1 MAVSLSVLLVTLG
14 LSAQNLTVTGTVVD
28 EQDLPL
34 TGASIIVA
42 GTNTG
47 EITDLDGKFS
57 IKVKKGTKLVISYI
71 GYKEQELVA
80 LGQNNVTIKLQPDNQ
95 LLDEIVVVGYGAVK
109 RSDLTGSVASITS
122 EAIEGYQTSSVIGA
136 LSGQIAGVQITQ
148 SDGTPGS
155 GFSVNIRGVG
165 TLSGDNSPLYIV
177 DGFQVDNIDFLS
189 EADIESIEVLK
200 DASSSAIYGSR
211 AANGVVMVTTK
222 SGKTGRPVV
231 TYNGSAT
238 YRIIPKELPVLDAY
252 EFVKIQGEINSS
264 YTGAYYKPNTAT
276 ETFLYNSVED
286 YRNVETVDWQALTF
300 RPTWS
305 QDHNV
310 TVTGGTD
317 QTKYSMLFSHY
328 DEDGIFINSG
338 FTKTNAKVRFTQKLW
353 KNVTFDGTI
362 NYARTNKRGAGTTAD
377 AGRFNT
383 LAQII
388 SARPTG
394 GLKMTNEELINSPI
408 DLEMLEGGESL
419 AQVNP
424 IHQNQNVTNT
434 KKADQ
439 WSGNVALTWE
449 IVKGLTFKTAAT
461 YNTTFIRNDIF
472 YKNGSKEAYRN
483 GESPYGSSQTTKQLR
498 WVNYNQLTWKQKIGK
513 HSYDIMIGEEASQM
527 RQEYVYAQAMDFPFD
542 NFGNDNLALGAT
554 PSSVK
559 SFAGS
564 NSLLSFFARANYN
577 FNDRYLITGTIRAD
591 GSTVFSEKNKWGF
604 FPSFSAAWRINK
616 EKFMK
621 NARHISNLK
630 LRAGWGTVGN
640 DRIANFLSLDL
651 YTPYKYGIGSDIVT
665 VMTPKQLQNS
675 DLKWEGSSTVN
686 VGMDFGFF
694 KDRLTFTIDLFN
706 KDTKDLLQKSVKI
719 PSTAGYASLAYQ
731 NVGSMTNDGWEINV
745 NAKKFL
751 KIGKFSMSAGLNLA
765 QNYNEITEMDD
776 RVLAAINSE
785 WNATN
790 RGTSKSSYSFQNRV
804 QVGNPLGSIYGF
816 RYKGV
821 YQYTYDY
828 LTNLSTEKGW
838 TTDEFEANINA
849 MLAEGK
855 TFPVVVG
862 ADGKVIMQSNG
873 LPQRMV
879 YNYTADNG
887 ATYSF
892 QGGDAIYEDIN
903 HDGQINGLDVVY
915 LGNCMPKISG
925 GFNFTFNYGQW
936 NLKAR
941 FMFRAGNKVIN
952 LARMNLEAMSTAY
965 NQCSTVNYRWR
976 KDGDNTMIPRAIFVY
991 DSNSAYN
998 YQGSDRFVED
1008 GSFLRFQNLQVGY
1021 TFPKKQLKQWG
1032 LTQLQVYMTMNNL
1045 FCWTKYSGVD
1055 PEISTSGWGL
1065 AIDASQ
1071 TPRSKSFTANIN
1083 IGF

>member
-1 MAVSLSVLLVTLG
+1 MTFNNIIRRLAVSLSVLLVTLG

-109 RSDLTGSVASITS
+109 RCDLTGSVASITS

-252 EFVKIQGEINSS
+252 EFVKIQGEINNS

-286 YRNVETVDWQALTF
+286 YRNAETVDWQALTF

-377 AGRFNT
+377 NGRFNT

-498 WVNYNQLTWKQKIGK
+498 WVNYNQLTWKQKVGK

-665 VMTPKQLQNS
+665 VMTPKQLKNS

-706 KDTKDLLQKSVKI
+706 KDTKDLLILQQLAHS
-719 PSTAGYASLAYQ
+719 SGFASQ
-731 NVGSMTNDGWEINV
+731 MRNVGKIRNQGLEFSLMSTNIDKKNFLWQTNFNISFIRNKLVELADGAQYYEARSGFDGNFTAYDYRAIVGQSLGLIYGYEFDGIYQSDDFTV
-745 NAKKFL
+745 NPDGTYAL
-751 KIGKFSMSAGLNLA
+751 KPGVVDNKLYTGGVEPGVVKYKDVTGDGK
-765 QNYNEITEMDD
+765 ITTDD
-776 RVLAAINSE
+776 RTVIGNTLPLFYGGI
-785 WNATN
+785 TN
-790 RGTSKSSYSFQNRV
+790 T
-804 QVGNPLGSIYGF
+804 
-816 RYKGV
+816 
-821 YQYTYDY
+821 
-828 LTNLSTEKGW
+828 
-838 TTDEFEANINA
+838 
-849 MLAEGK
+849 
-855 TFPVVVG
+855 
-862 ADGKVIMQSNG
+862 
-873 LPQRMV
+873 
-879 YNYTADNG
+879 
-887 ATYSF
+887 
-892 QGGDAIYEDIN
+892 
-903 HDGQINGLDVVY
+903 
-915 LGNCMPKISG
+915 
-925 GFNFTFNYGQW
+925 FNFYGVDFSFMFQFNYGNDVYNATRLYATQTRLGRRNFLAEVADRW
-936 NLKAR
+936 SPTNASNTVPKA
-941 FMFRAGNKVIN
+941 
-952 LARMNLEAMSTAY
+952 
-965 NQCSTVNYRWR
+965 
-976 KDGDNTMIPRAIFVY
+976 DGYITNDVY
-991 DSNSAYN
+991 S
-998 YQGSDRFVED
+998 RFVED
-1008 GSFLRFQNLQVGY
+1008 GSFLRLKNITLGY
-1021 TFPKKQLKQWG
+1021 TLPRKWTEQAKISKLRLYASAQ
-1032 LTQLQVYMTMNNL
+1032 NL
-1045 FCWTKYSGVD
+1045 FCVSNYSGYD
-1055 PEISTSGWGL
+1055 PEVSTAASNPMTPGLDWG
-1065 AIDASQ
+1065 AY
-1071 TPRSKSFTANIN
+1071 PRSRVFT
-1083 IGF
+1083 IGLDLQF

>member
-1 MAVSLSVLLVTLG
+1 MTFNNILRRLAVVLSVLTVTLG
-14 LSAQNLTVTGTVVD
+14 LNAQNLTVTGTVVD

-34 TGASIIVA
+34 AGASVIVA

-71 GYKEQELVA
+71 GYKEQELMA
-80 LGQNNVTIKLQPDNQ
+80 IGQNNVTIKLQPDSQ

-109 RSDLTGSVASITS
+109 RSDLTGSVASVTS
-122 EAIEGYQTSSVIGA
+122 DAIEGYQTSSVIGA

-211 AANGVVMVTTK
+211 AANGVVMVSTK

-252 EFVKIQGEINSS
+252 EFVKIQGEINNS
-264 YTGAYYKPNTAT
+264 YTGAYYKENTAT
-276 ETFLYNSVED
+276 DTYRYNSLED
-286 YRNVETVDWQALTF
+286 YRNVESVNWQSLTF

-353 KNVTFDGTI
+353 KNVTFDGTV
-362 NYARTNKRGAGTTAD
+362 NYSRTSKRGAGTTAD
-377 AGRFNT
+377 NGRFNT

-394 GLKMTNEELINSPI
+394 GLKMTNDELINSPI
-408 DLEMLEGGESL
+408 DLEMLETGESL

-434 KKADQ
+434 KKTDQ
-439 WSGNVALTWE
+439 WMGNVSLTWE

-461 YNTTFIRNDIF
+461 YNTAFTRNDIF

-483 GESPYGSSQTTKQLR
+483 GESPYGSSQYTKELR

-513 HSYDIMIGEEASQM
+513 HSYDIMLGEEASQKK
-527 RQEYVYAQAMDFPFD
+527 QEYVYGQAMGFPTD
-542 NFGNDNLALGAT
+542 ALGNDNLGIGAI
-554 PSSVK
+554 PSAVRTY
-559 SFAGS
+559 AAS

-577 FNDRYLITGTIRAD
+577 YNDRYLITGTIRAD
-591 GSTVFSEKNKWGF
+591 GSTVFSQNHKWGF

-621 NARHISNLK
+621 NARHVSNLK

-651 YTPYKYGIGSDIVT
+651 YTNEKYGPDNKLTT
-665 VMTPKQLQNS
+665 VFTPKQLQNM

-706 KDTKDLLQKSVKI
+706 KDTKDLLILQQLAH
-719 PSTAGYASLAYQ
+719 STGFATQ
-731 NVGSMTNDGWEINV
+731 MRNVGKIRNQGLEFSLMSTNIDKKNFLWQTNFNISFIRNTLVELADGAQYYEARSGFDSNFTAFDYRAIVGESLGLIYGYEFDGIYQSDDFNV
-745 NAKKFL
+745 NPDGTLSL
-751 KIGKFSMSAGLNLA
+751 KPGVVDNTLYTGGVEPGVVK
-765 QNYNEITEMDD
+765 
-776 RVLAAINSE
+776 
-785 WNATN
+785 
-790 RGTSKSSYSFQNRV
+790 
-804 QVGNPLGSIYGF
+804 
-816 RYKGV
+816 YKDVNG
-821 YQYTYDY
+821 
-828 LTNLSTEKGW
+828 
-838 TTDEFEANINA
+838 
-849 MLAEGK
+849 
-855 TFPVVVG
+855 
-862 ADGKVIMQSNG
+862 DGKVTTDDRTVIG
-873 LPQRMV
+873 KTLPLF
-879 YNYTADNG
+879 YGGITN
-887 ATYSF
+887 SF
-892 QGGDAIYEDIN
+892 SFYGVDFSFMFQ
-903 HDGQINGLDVVY
+903 
-915 LGNCMPKISG
+915 
-925 GFNFTFNYGQW
+925 FNYGNDIYNATRLYATQTRSGRRNFLAEVADRW
-936 NLKAR
+936 SPTNASNTVPKA
-941 FMFRAGNKVIN
+941 
-952 LARMNLEAMSTAY
+952 
-965 NQCSTVNYRWR
+965 
-976 KDGDNTMIPRAIFVY
+976 DGYITNDVY
-991 DSNSAYN
+991 S
-998 YQGSDRFVED
+998 RFVED
-1008 GSFLRFQNLQVGY
+1008 GSFLRLKNMTLGY
-1021 TFPKKQLKQWG
+1021 TFPRKWTEQAKISKLRIYASAQ
-1032 LTQLQVYMTMNNL
+1032 NL
-1045 FCWTKYSGVD
+1045 FCISSYSGYD
-1055 PEISTSGWGL
+1055 PEVSTAASNPMTPGLDWG
-1065 AIDASQ
+1065 AY
-1071 TPRSKSFTANIN
+1071 PRSRVFTV
-1083 IGF
+1083 GLDLQF

>member
-1 MAVSLSVLLVTLG
+1 MAVSLSVLLVTLS

-34 TGASIIVA
+34 SGASILVA
-42 GTNTG
+42 GTTTG

-71 GYKEQELVA
+71 GYKEQELMA
-80 LGQNNVTIKLQPDNQ
+80 IGQNNVTVKLQPDSQ

-122 EAIEGYQTSSVIGA
+122 DAIEGYQASSVIGA

-211 AANGVVMVTTK
+211 AANGVVMVSTK

-238 YRIIPKELPVLDAY
+238 YRVIPKELPVLDAY
-252 EFVKIQGEINSS
+252 EFVKIQGEINNS
-264 YTGAYYKPNTAT
+264 YTGAYYKPNTET
-276 ETFLYNSVED
+276 ETFLYNSAED
-286 YRNVETVDWQALTF
+286 YRNAETVDWQSLTF

-353 KNVTFDGTI
+353 KNVTFDGTV
-362 NYARTNKRGAGTTAD
+362 NYARTSKRGAGTTAD
-377 AGRFNT
+377 NGRFNT

-394 GLKMTNEELINSPI
+394 GLKMTTDELINSPI
-408 DLEMLEGGESL
+408 DLEMLEEGESL

-434 KKADQ
+434 KKTDQ
-439 WSGNVALTWE
+439 WMGNVALTWE

-461 YNTTFIRNDIF
+461 YNTAFTRNDIF

-483 GESPYGSSQTTKQLR
+483 GQQPYGSSQYTKELR

-513 HSYDIMIGEEASQM
+513 HSYDIMLGEEASQK
-527 RQEYVYAQAMDFPFD
+527 RQEYVYGQAMGFPTD
-542 NFGNDNLALGAT
+542 ALGNDNLGIGAI
-554 PSSVK
+554 PSAVRTY
-559 SFAGS
+559 AAS

-577 FNDRYLITGTIRAD
+577 YNDRYLITGTIRAD
-591 GSTVFSEKNKWGF
+591 GSTVFSQNHKWGF

-621 NARHISNLK
+621 NARHVSNLK

-651 YTPYKYGIGSDIVT
+651 YTNEKYGPDNTPTT
-665 VMTPKQLQNS
+665 VFTPKQLQNM

-706 KDTKDLLQKSVKI
+706 KDTKDLLILQQLAHSTGFATQMRNVGKI
-719 PSTAGYASLAYQ
+719 RNQGLEFSLMSTNIDKKNFLWQTNFNISFIRNTLVSLADGAQYYEARSGFDSNFTAFDYRAIVGESLCLIYGYEFDGIYQ
-731 NVGSMTNDGWEINV
+731 SDDFNV
-745 NAKKFL
+745 NPDGTLSL
-751 KIGKFSMSAGLNLA
+751 KPGVVDNTLYTGGVEPGVVK
-765 QNYNEITEMDD
+765 
-776 RVLAAINSE
+776 
-785 WNATN
+785 
-790 RGTSKSSYSFQNRV
+790 
-804 QVGNPLGSIYGF
+804 
-816 RYKGV
+816 YKDVNG
-821 YQYTYDY
+821 
-828 LTNLSTEKGW
+828 
-838 TTDEFEANINA
+838 
-849 MLAEGK
+849 
-855 TFPVVVG
+855 
-862 ADGKVIMQSNG
+862 DGKVTTDDRTVIG
-873 LPQRMV
+873 KTLPLF
-879 YNYTADNG
+879 YGGITNTF
-887 ATYSF
+887 SF
-892 QGGDAIYEDIN
+892 YGVDFSFMFQ
-903 HDGQINGLDVVY
+903 
-915 LGNCMPKISG
+915 
-925 GFNFTFNYGQW
+925 FNYGNDIYNATRLYATQTRSGRRNFLAEVADRW
-936 NLKAR
+936 SPTNASNTVPKAN
-941 FMFRAGNKVIN
+941 GYITN
-952 LARMNLEAMSTAY
+952 
-965 NQCSTVNYRWR
+965 
-976 KDGDNTMIPRAIFVY
+976 DVY
-991 DSNSAYN
+991 S
-998 YQGSDRFVED
+998 RFVED
-1008 GSFLRFQNLQVGY
+1008 GSFLRLKNMTLGY
-1021 TFPKKQLKQWG
+1021 TFPRKW
-1032 LTQLQVYMTMNNL
+1032 TEQVKISKLRIYASAQNL
-1045 FCWTKYSGVD
+1045 FCISSYSGYD
-1055 PEISTSGWGL
+1055 PEVSTAASNPMTPGLDWG
-1065 AIDASQ
+1065 AY
-1071 TPRSKSFTANIN
+1071 PRSRVFTV
-1083 IGF
+1083 GLDLQF